1 MASNTCAKTKIKI
14 NFIKQ
19 NIYMSIIRDIYERSA
34 LLKWAWRKYV
44 NHKRMR
50 YLHNDPRPLINA
62 EYKSVFGKNID
73 WNNPKDLIE
82 KIDWLQVYSDTS
94 LWTLCAD
101 KYRVREYVKN
111 KGCSEILNELYGV
124 WDKPED
130 IEWDKLPDSF
140 VMKTN
145 NSCGQILIV
154 RDKETFDKTEAIRN
168 LTEWMRAPYGIHNAQ
183 MHYIRI
189 EPCIIAE
196 KLLIDNANPD
206 TSLVD
211 YKIWCF
217 HGKPE
222 CILVAYDRG
231 IGHYSLSMYDTSWN
245 NISEEALNKQ
255 SVHYCGHECAK
266 PASFEQMLEYAKK
279 LSVDFPEVRVD
290 FYEVNGKPVFG
301 ELTFTT
307 GFGSYNKEFYN
318 RLGAKVDLNRVKRLG
333 SINTL

>member
-19 NIYMSIIRDIYERSA
+19 NIYISIIRDIYERSA

-189 EPCIIAE
+189 EPRIIAE

-279 LSVDFPEVRVD
+279 LSRGFPFVRVD
-290 FYEVNGKPVFG
+290 LYQGKGGPIFG
-301 ELTFTT
+301 ELTFTCAGAMFT
-307 GFGSYNKEFYN
+307 AETDPSVMDMAQLLDITTEFISE
-318 RLGAKVDLNRVKRLG
+318 K
-333 SINTL
+333 